1 MLAASQRPAGP
12 KVGMSALMGEQG
24 THAFAL
30 CSGLK
35 MRPKSNMS
43 KSGAEQRA
51 MAERKHFFGINFTL
65 KGKLFPEINLL

>member
-1 MLAASQRPAGP
+1 MLAASQRPAGL
-12 KVGMSALMGEQG
+12 KVGMSELMGEQG

-35 MRPKSNMS
+35 NRPKSNTS
-43 KSGAEQRA
+43 KSRAEQRV
-51 MAERKHFFGINFTL
+51 MAERKYLFGINFIP